1 MFLADEQ
8 SPGIPDSEDSQGSTD
23 TQEEGG
29 KEKEYYK
36 GSSNI
41 LGNTLGERDDIE
53 ATDKTVLKRRKRLQ
67 VRFCREI
74 RRDKGFKCLRGLGKN
89 KPL

>member
-8 SPGIPDSEDSQGSTD
+8 GPGIPDSEGSQGSTD

-29 KEKEYYK
+29 KEEYDK

-74 RRDKGFKCLRGLGKN
+74 RRDKGFKCPRGLGKN